1 MLQNCL
7 FDNKIHIESKIFVK
21 FNLKY
26 KNSFKIVMKPL
37 QIKIEDKKSL
47 LIKWDANSTSKI
59 GLKYLR
65 DECPCANCKG
75 ETILLKTYRPPKP
88 TMLNPEMYKIQNIQP
103 VGGYAIQISWKDD
116 HNTGIYSWEY
126 LKKLAKD
133 ESSGQSQEYDKLL

>member
-1 MLQNCL
+1 MT
-7 FDNKIHIESKIFVK
+7 H
-21 FNLKY
+21 
-26 KNSFKIVMKPL
+26 KPL
-37 QIKIEDKKSL
+37 QIKVLDKAFLSINWDDKSE
-47 LIKWDANSTSKI
+47 SKI

-88 TMLNPEMYKIQNIQP
+88 SIINTEMYKIQNIQQ
-103 VGGYAIQISWKDD
+103 VGGYAIQISWKDG

-133 ESSGQSQEYDKLL
+133 ESSGKGQKYDALL